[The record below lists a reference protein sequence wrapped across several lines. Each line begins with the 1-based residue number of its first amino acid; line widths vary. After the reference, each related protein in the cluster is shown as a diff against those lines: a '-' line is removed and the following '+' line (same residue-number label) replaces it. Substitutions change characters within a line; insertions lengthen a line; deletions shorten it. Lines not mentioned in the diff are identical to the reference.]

1 MTHAQLIIRTV
12 CRRLRLS
19 ESQLLS
25 PLRHAKFVKARMIA
39 ILLLTRRS
47 YTDQHIA
54 WYLNRAKC
62 TVTILR
68 NKAMARL
75 DADSDFARTYDKI
88 KNAVDNGTDV

>member
-1 MTHAQLIIRTV
+1 MTHAQLIIKTV
-12 CRRLRLS
+12 CRRLRLR

-25 PLRHAKFVKARMIA
+25 PLRSAKFVKARMIA
-39 ILLLTRRS
+39 ILLLARRS